1 MTHTPDCQLIDT
13 HARRADYLRI
23 SVTDRCNLRCCYC
36 APTMPPSLES
46 DELLTLEEIHRLIR
60 IGAGLGIRKIRF
72 TGGEPLCRKGLDGLI
87 RRVRRT
93 SAIADIAMTT
103 KGTLLSDQA
112 AALKRAGLRR
122 INVSLD
128 TLERDKFRE
137 LTGADR
143 FQSVWRGIMAA
154 AEMGYYPVKINT
166 VVMKGFNDDEI
177 EALAGLSRDYPFHVR
192 FIEYMPI
199 GTEPRAARRRFFSI
213 AQIRERLNR
222 LGSLLPI
229 ARSAVDGPARR
240 FRFEGAPGEIGLIG
254 SMSSHFCDSCNRLRL
269 TADGHLRPCL
279 LSDEQ
284 VDVKTPMRAGVSDTV
299 LASLFIRTIERK
311 KEAHGMSFSGDR
323 KLQTKMVSIGG

>member
-13 HARRADYLRI
+13 HARRANYLRI
-23 SVTDRCNLRCCYC
+23 SITDRCNLRCRYC
-36 APTMPPSLES
+36 APTKPPSLES
-46 DELLTLEEIHRLIR
+46 DELLTLKEIHRLVR
-60 IGAGLGIRKIRF
+60 IGAGLGISKIRF
-72 TGGEPLCRKGLDGLI
+72 TGGEPLCRKGLDDLI
-87 RRVRRT
+87 SRVRRT
-93 SAIADIAMTT
+93 SAIVDISVTT
-103 KGTLLSDQA
+103 NGTLLSDQA

-122 INVSLD
+122 INFSLD
-128 TLERDKFRE
+128 TLDSDKFRE

-154 AEMGYYPVKINT
+154 AEMGFDPVKINA
-166 VVMKGFNDDEI
+166 VVMKGFNDDEL

-199 GTEPRAARRRFFSI
+199 GTAPRAARRRFLPI

-222 LGSLLPI
+222 LGTLLPI

-240 FRFEGAPGEIGLIG
+240 FRYEGAPGEIGLIG
-254 SMSSHFCDSCNRLRL
+254 SMSSHFCGSCNRLRL

-284 VDVKTPMRAGVSDTV
+284 IDVKAPMRTGASDMV
-299 LASLFIRTIERK
+299 LASLFVRTLQRK
-311 KEAHGMSFSGDR
+311 KEAHRMSFSGDR